1 VRGHRLP
8 FAEERRRTFLKD
20 AACIASDQLGDS
32 ERAIDLFGQLFK
44 ENAGDEV
51 AQGAVA
57 RYATLLEDADA
68 QQALCSLWEE
78 QARCR
83 AELGD
88 PARASVLFARAAE
101 IAEVQLGD
109 AERAVVA
116 YRAGAALGGELSL
129 ESLARLLEEK
139 EQWRDAAHVLEW
151 LCAQSSR
158 EALTP
163 RVLRLSDAYV
173 HAGEPD
179 VARARLEAAAQTTL
193 EAGPVRQ
200 RLSELYRASEDWTP
214 LAELLAQDAA
224 RTSDKARRLSLLME
238 AAALHT
244 KKRND
249 PASAVELLTQAVE
262 VEPDDASVRRALADA
277 HSRAG
282 NFDGAVE
289 VLRAQ
294 VEQYG
299 TRKPK
304 ERALVHF
311 QLARVSLSAGRRAEA
326 IAELDFAN
334 KINPAHPGI
343 LQALAQLAF
352 EEEQYDRAERMYR
365 ALLLVVGR
373 DDDEDGPSR
382 AEALLDLSEIAARKS
397 DELRA
402 GEFIES
408 AFEAALENERE
419 SEALER
425 ALSDRKRYDLLSRAV
440 ETRLDRAPNAE
451 TAARAL
457 SDLAFLHAEH
467 LGGIAGVEDRLRER
481 AGELQ
486 GELESAGV
494 SDERAWEALSRV
506 FDWLGDADAEA
517 KVLERRI
524 TTVVRGKP
532 TRATIE
538 PYYRLAAIY
547 FESGDG
553 LQRAVEV
560 LERALELAPDLDRAE
575 ELLRGA
581 LARHPDDV
589 SVVALFERVARS
601 SGDARKLV
609 DALVLLS
616 RLADARIEVVREGVE
631 LADTLEEHALSRL
644 LLESG
649 LAMAERLS
657 DTDGAWVRVE
667 LATRLEAAGEV
678 ARALDLREAAAPL
691 LDPAAARAAWLSI
704 ASRARSELTDERRA
718 ATIYEKLLEQEPA
731 DRDVWQPLLEI
742 YRALEE
748 SEQLVR
754 VLDQTI
760 ALVDSAED
768 RARLRL
774 EQANLLLDRGQGEGA
789 ADILREILDEDPAH
803 VRASELLS
811 GLYEEQGKT
820 DELAALY
827 SARVDSAKD
836 RQDMAVIGA
845 TSLKLGRLLE
855 RLERPDDA
863 FDVYYAVTDWD
874 RSLEDVWR
882 SLLRLAEKRE
892 DPYLVA
898 EMLEGLLGVARGDEA
913 LSLTERLVDAR
924 RELMDEEGVERALD
938 LGFVACP
945 DNADLR
951 EPLLQRCVEQND
963 FSRATRLLAQ
973 AVLHSSERALVTQLV
988 QMALQANEPDAAL
1001 EALQRLREAEP
1012 EDADF
1017 AFSQAQLLEAADRVE
1032 EAVTAYDAA
1041 AALGVDV
1048 SAPLSGVLERAILRA
1063 EPPLDRELSLKL
1075 VALYEGAGNA
1085 DAARARLSEMLKET
1099 PEDAALWH
1107 KLAEMEVEAGRWDGA
1122 ATAYRKLIALTE
1134 GDDLVNTAL
1143 WLAHSCEQAGRPGDA
1158 RGGLERALTVAPE
1171 REDLRERLVH
1181 LYTLTEEHR
1190 ALAQLLLARA
1200 EVEQDIATRH
1210 SLLLTAGSQLL
1221 FIEDGAEEG
1230 LRVLDEA
1237 RSLSPESIDGSVAY
1251 ARGLAVVGRADEAM
1265 ALLNEIIAGFK
1276 GRRAKEL
1283 GPVYRQIS
1291 ELQLSGGILDEALAS
1306 LTKAFEMDMKNPLVA
1321 LELGQLALDLDD
1333 QDVAGRAFRAVTMLR
1348 PTDDAPDSVTPEHR
1362 AHAQFQLAV
1371 MAHAQGDDRRARVL
1385 VNKALSENPEHGS
1398 AQELKAVL
1406 EAG

>member
-1 VRGHRLP
+1 MEKEEDPEQRRALLSELATIYRSKTGELSKSLAAFVQAGDWAAAVDVCASEVEDRARAKQLLRELLDLSVGAWKEQGVDAGQDASEAAEALGPLDPPGAAEWAISELSRRLSAEAEHSSVIELSVRGHGLP

-32 ERAIDLFGQLFK
+32 AGAIELFARLFQ
-44 ENAGDEV
+44 ENPADEV

-57 RYATLLEDADA
+57 RYAKLLEEAHA
-68 QQALCSLWEE
+68 HEALCSLWEE

-83 AELGD
+83 AELSD
-88 PARASVLFARAAE
+88 TARASVLYARAAE
-101 IAEVQLGD
+101 IAERELAD
-109 AERAVVA
+109 AQRAMRD
-116 YRAGAALGGELSL
+116 YRAGSALGGETSL
-129 ESLARLLEEK
+129 ENLARLLEAN
-139 EQWRDAAHVLEW
+139 EQWLEAAHVLEW

-158 EALTP
+158 ETLAP
-163 RVLRLSDAYV
+163 RALRLSEAYLKAD
-173 HAGEPD
+173 HPE
-179 VARARLEAAAQTTL
+179 VARLRLEAAAQTAL
-193 EAGPVRQ
+193 DAGPVRQ
-200 RLSELYRASEDWTP
+200 RLSDLYRASEDWTP

-224 RTSDKARRLSLLME
+224 RTADKARRLALLME

-249 PASAVELLTQAVE
+249 PESAVELLTQAVE

-294 VEQYG
+294 IEQYG
-299 TRKPK
+299 SRKPK

-326 IAELDFAN
+326 IAELDVAN

-365 ALLLVVGR
+365 ALLLVIGR
-373 DDDEDGPSR
+373 DEDEDAPSR
-382 AEALLDLSEIAARKS
+382 SEALLDLSEIAAKKS

-419 SEALER
+419 SIALER

-467 LGGIAGVEDRLRER
+467 LGGLAGVEERLRER

-517 KVLERRI
+517 RVLERRI
-524 TTVVRGKP
+524 ESGVRGKP
-532 TRATIE
+532 TRAMVE

-547 FESGDG
+547 FEGTEHRE
-553 LQRAVEV
+553 RAVEV
-560 LERALELAPDLDRAE
+560 LERALEIWPDVARAE
-575 ELLRGA
+575 ELLRAA
-581 LARHPDDV
+581 LAEHPDV
-589 SVVALFERVARS
+589 VAVVALFERVARS
-601 SGDARKLV
+601 SGDARKLL
-609 DALVLLS
+609 DALVLLA
-616 RLADARIEVVREGVE
+616 RLPDARIEVVREGVE

-649 LAMAERLS
+649 LNMTERLS
-657 DTDGAWVRVE
+657 DEDGAWVRLE
-667 LATRLEAAGEV
+667 LAARLDATGDA

-691 LDPAAARAAWLSI
+691 LDPTAARAAWLDV
-704 ASRARSELTDERRA
+704 AGRARSELSDDRRA
-718 ATIYEKLLEQEPA
+718 ARIYEKLLEQEPA
-731 DRDVWQPLLEI
+731 DREVWQPLLEI

-748 SEQLVR
+748 GEQLVR

-760 ALVDSAED
+760 TLVDSAED

-774 EQANLLLDRGQGEGA
+774 EQANLLLDRGEGDSA

-820 DELAALY
+820 DELVALY
-827 SARVDSAKD
+827 AARVDSAKD
-836 RQDMAVIGA
+836 RQDTAVIGA

-855 RLERPDDA
+855 RLDRPDDA
-863 FDVYYAVTDWD
+863 FDAYNAITDWD
-874 RSLEDVWR
+874 RSLEDAWR
-882 SLLRLAEKRE
+882 SLLRLSEKRE
-892 DPYLVA
+892 DPYLIA
-898 EMLEGLLGVARGDEA
+898 EMLEGLLGVVRGDEA
-913 LSLTERLVDAR
+913 LSLTERLVEAR
-924 RELMDEEGVERALD
+924 RELMDEEGVERALE

-951 EPLLQRCVEQND
+951 EPLLQRCAELGD
-963 FSRATRLLAQ
+963 YSRATRLLAQ
-973 AVLHSSERALVTQLV
+973 AALHSSDRTLVTQLV
-988 QMALQANEPDAAL
+988 EMALQANESEAAL
-1001 EALQRLREAEP
+1001 ETLQRLIEAEP
-1012 EDADF
+1012 QDAELTL
-1017 AFSQAQLLEAADRVE
+1017 SQAQLLEAADRVE
-1032 EAVTAYDAA
+1032 EAVSAYEAA
-1041 AALGVDV
+1041 AELGVDV
-1048 SAPLSGVLERAILRA
+1048 SAPLSSVLERAILRA

-1075 VALYEGAGNA
+1075 VQLYEGAGNT
-1085 DAARARLSEMLKET
+1085 DAARVRLSEMLKES
-1099 PEDAALWH
+1099 PADASLWH
-1107 KLAEMEVEAGRWDGA
+1107 RLAEMEVAGGHWDGA

-1158 RGGLERALTVAPE
+1158 RGGLERALS
-1171 REDLRERLVH
+1171 D
-1181 LYTLTEEHR
+1181 
-1190 ALAQLLLARA
+1190 AR
-1200 EVEQDIATRH
+1200 VDTIY
-1210 SLLLTAGSQLL
+1210 LLT
-1221 FIEDGAEEG
+1221 
-1230 LRVLDEA
+1230 
-1237 RSLSPESIDGSVAY
+1237 
-1251 ARGLAVVGRADEAM
+1251 
-1265 ALLNEIIAGFK
+1265 
-1276 GRRAKEL
+1276 
-1283 GPVYRQIS
+1283 
-1291 ELQLSGGILDEALAS
+1291 
-1306 LTKAFEMDMKNPLVA
+1306 
-1321 LELGQLALDLDD
+1321 
-1333 QDVAGRAFRAVTMLR
+1333 
-1348 PTDDAPDSVTPEHR
+1348 
-1362 AHAQFQLAV
+1362 
-1371 MAHAQGDDRRARVL
+1371 
-1385 VNKALSENPEHGS
+1385 
-1398 AQELKAVL
+1398 
-1406 EAG
+1406 